1 MKGSKIFRNLS
12 TRFLLFGRHLFQTP
26 TGTID
31 SGLIYGLDPLL
42 FFSRCINFQ
51 KMKMHLNGILFVSY
65 NPESK
70 VFSEKQFFTIFI
82 QGIGFSK
89 QYFERKIMM
98 HSQKNFETFQKK
110 LFHKKL
116 HFNSMKGPI
125 AQVCKKRRVAQP
137 SITSKKLE
145 LPHVSIK
152 NLESVKF
159 KKGLKL
165 IALNF
170 QILENV
176 DNCQTN
182 NIGPEKYF

>member
-1 MKGSKIFRNLS
+1 M
-12 TRFLLFGRHLFQTP
+12 
-26 TGTID
+26 
-31 SGLIYGLDPLL
+31 
-42 FFSRCINFQ
+42 
-51 KMKMHLNGILFVSY
+51 
-65 NPESK
+65 
-70 VFSEKQFFTIFI
+70 
-82 QGIGFSK
+82 
-89 QYFERKIMM
+89 
-98 HSQKNFETFQKK
+98 
-110 LFHKKL
+110 
-116 HFNSMKGPI
+116 
-125 AQVCKKRRVAQP
+125 CKKRRVAQP

-176 DNCQTN
+176 DNCLAN